1 MLILLNGPQ
10 KIVFVLN
17 LRVREE
23 RAVGLAMYCHA
34 LPTVGSINLPR
45 ISI

>member
-23 RAVGLAMYCHA
+23 RAIGLAMYCHA